1 MVKDAIATGAT
12 IEEAQ
17 QSAIRSLNA
26 PEDADVQFEVL
37 QFPEKKKFGLF
48 GGKQAEVRAFY
59 EAKEEKPKV
68 AAVKKSSG
76 NAKAKAQ
83 QKAEKPANQKKEKA
97 AAPKKTAEEKKG
109 TSPKKAEKAAEKP
122 AEPREA
128 VSVEEAP
135 EQVKKAYAYLKT
147 VIEGLGIENYDIDV
161 TKAGKEYFFE
171 VSSEDNYSLLIGRRG
186 ETLDSIQYLTR
197 LAANRGKEDGKSV
210 RISINVGDYREKRE
224 RTLKDIARKNG
235 RRVRKY
241 GRNMTLNPMNP
252 SERRIIHTTIAE
264 MEGLQSYSIGSD
276 ADRRVV
282 IALAEGV
289 EPLQPRNDRGRGRND
304 RGGRGGRGG
313 NDRGRGRN
321 DRGGRGNGGNNNRGR
336 SAASD
341 APAAPARAPR
351 SDSEGSRYGII
362 APKFNAEEI
371 KAKAKAEHAAAAE
384 EAKAAEAENAVAAES
399 AVEAPAAAEVAAPA
413 VEAPAAPAVEAPAAP
428 VLSDAEPENF
438 EVLYDAPAEA
448 PTEE

>member
-1 MVKDAIATGAT
+1 MVKDAIAIGAT

-59 EAKEEKPKV
+59 EAKEEKPKKV
-68 AAVKKSSG
+68 ATVKKSSG
-76 NAKAKAQ
+76 AKAKAQ

-128 VSVEEAP
+128 VSMEEAP

-147 VIEGLGIENYDIDV
+147 VIEGLGIENYEIDV

-289 EPLQPRNDRGRGRND
+289 EPLQPRNNGGRGRND
-304 RGGRGGRGG
+304 RGRGGRG
-313 NDRGRGRN
+313 NDRGGRGRN
-321 DRGGRGNGGNNNRGR
+321 DRGGRGNGGNRGR

-351 SDSEGSRYGII
+351 SDSEGTRYGII
-362 APKFNAEEI
+362 APKFDAEEI
-371 KAKAKAEHAAAAE
+371 KAKAKAEQA
-384 EAKAAEAENAVAAES
+384 AAEAE
-399 AVEAPAAAEVAAPA
+399 AVEAPVAEAAAEV
-413 VEAPAAPAVEAPAAP
+413 AAP

-438 EVLYDAPAEA
+438 EVLYDAPAAEAEA
-448 PTEE
+448 PAEAPVEE

>member
-26 PEDADVQFEVL
+26 PDDADVQFEVL

-59 EAKEEKPKV
+59 EAKEEKPKKV
-68 AAVKKSSG
+68 ATVKKSSG
-76 NAKAKAQ
+76 AKAKAQ

-128 VSVEEAP
+128 VSMEEAP

-147 VIEGLGIENYDIDV
+147 VIEGLGIEKYDIDV

-289 EPLQPRNDRGRGRND
+289 EPLQPRNNGGRGRND
-304 RGGRGGRGG
+304 RGRGGRG
-313 NDRGRGRN
+313 NDRGGRGRN
-321 DRGGRGNGGNNNRGR
+321 DRGGRGNGGNRGR

-351 SDSEGSRYGII
+351 SDSEGTRYGII
-362 APKFNAEEI
+362 APKFDAEEI
-371 KAKAKAEHAAAAE
+371 KAKAKAEQA
-384 EAKAAEAENAVAAES
+384 AAEAE
-399 AVEAPAAAEVAAPA
+399 AVEAPVAEAAAEV
-413 VEAPAAPAVEAPAAP
+413 AAP

-438 EVLYDAPAEA
+438 EVLYDTPTA

>member
-26 PEDADVQFEVL
+26 PDDADVQFEVL

-59 EAKEEKPKV
+59 EAKEEKPKKV
-68 AAVKKSSG
+68 ATVKKSSG

-83 QKAEKPANQKKEKA
+83 QKAEKPAKQKKEKA
-97 AAPKKTAEEKKG
+97 AAPKKEKAAEEKKG

-128 VSVEEAP
+128 VSMEEAP

-147 VIEGLGIENYDIDV
+147 VIEGLGIEKYDIDV

-282 IALAEGV
+282 ISLAEGV
-289 EPLQPRNDRGRGRND
+289 EPLQPRNDRGGRGRNDRGRGGRGNDRGGRGRND
-304 RGGRGGRGG
+304 RGGRGG
-313 NDRGRGRN
+313 
-321 DRGGRGNGGNNNRGR
+321 NGGRGR
-336 SAASD
+336 SAAND

-351 SDSEGSRYGII
+351 SDSEGTRYGII
-362 APKFNAEEI
+362 APKFDAEEI
-371 KAKAKAEHAAAAE
+371 KAKAKAEQAAAAE
-384 EAKAAEAENAVAAES
+384 AEAENAA
-399 AVEAPAAAEVAAPA
+399 AAAEAQ
-413 VEAPAAPAVEAPAAP
+413 APAAP

>member
-26 PEDADVQFEVL
+26 PDDADVQFEVL

-59 EAKEEKPKV
+59 EAKEEKPKKV
-68 AAVKKSSG
+68 ATVKKSSG
-76 NAKAKAQ
+76 AKAKAQ

-128 VSVEEAP
+128 VSMEEAP

-147 VIEGLGIENYDIDV
+147 VIEGLGIEKYDIDV

-276 ADRRVV
+276 SDRRVV

-289 EPLQPRNDRGRGRND
+289 EPLQPRNNGGRGRND
-304 RGGRGGRGG
+304 RGRGGRG
-313 NDRGRGRN
+313 NDRGGRGRN
-321 DRGGRGNGGNNNRGR
+321 DRSGRGNGGNRGR

-351 SDSEGSRYGII
+351 SDSEGTRYGII
-362 APKFNAEEI
+362 APKFDAEEI
-371 KAKAKAEHAAAAE
+371 KAKAKAEQA
-384 EAKAAEAENAVAAES
+384 AAEAE
-399 AVEAPAAAEVAAPA
+399 AVE
-413 VEAPAAPAVEAPAAP
+413 AP

-438 EVLYDAPAEA
+438 EVLYDAPAAEAEA
-448 PTEE
+448 PVEAPVEE

>member
-26 PEDADVQFEVL
+26 PDDADVQFEVL

-59 EAKEEKPKV
+59 EAKEEKPKKV
-68 AAVKKSSG
+68 ATVKKSSG
-76 NAKAKAQ
+76 AKAKAQ

-128 VSVEEAP
+128 VSMEEAP

-147 VIEGLGIENYDIDV
+147 VIEGLGIEKYDIDV

-289 EPLQPRNDRGRGRND
+289 EPLQPRNNGGRGRND
-304 RGGRGGRGG
+304 RGRGGRG
-313 NDRGRGRN
+313 NDRGGRGRN
-321 DRGGRGNGGNNNRGR
+321 DRGGRGNGGNRGR

-351 SDSEGSRYGII
+351 SDSEGTRYGII
-362 APKFNAEEI
+362 APKFDAEEI
-371 KAKAKAEHAAAAE
+371 KAKAKAEQ
-384 EAKAAEAENAVAAES
+384 
-399 AVEAPAAAEVAAPA
+399 APLPKSQL
-413 VEAPAAPAVEAPAAP
+413 PSSPTPSP
-428 VLSDAEPENF
+428 RTSKSSTTHLLQKQKHRQKPLSKSKPKRKTPHLTQMRGLF
-438 EVLYDAPAEA
+438 VFV
-448 PTEE
+448 TRHK

>member
-26 PEDADVQFEVL
+26 PDDADVQFEVL

-59 EAKEEKPKV
+59 EAKEEKPKKV
-68 AAVKKSSG
+68 ATVKKSSG
-76 NAKAKAQ
+76 AKAKAQ

-128 VSVEEAP
+128 VSMEEAP

-161 TKAGKEYFFE
+161 TKTGKEYFFE

-289 EPLQPRNDRGRGRND
+289 EPLQPRNNGGRGRND
-304 RGGRGGRGG
+304 RGRGGRG
-313 NDRGRGRN
+313 NDRGGRGRN
-321 DRGGRGNGGNNNRGR
+321 DRGGRGNGGNRGR

-351 SDSEGSRYGII
+351 SDSEGTRYGII
-362 APKFNAEEI
+362 APKFDAEEI
-371 KAKAKAEHAAAAE
+371 KAKAKAEQAAAE
-384 EAKAAEAENAVAAES
+384 T
-399 AVEAPAAAEVAAPA
+399 EAPVAEAAAEV
-413 VEAPAAPAVEAPAAP
+413 AAP

-438 EVLYDAPAEA
+438 EVLYDAPAA

>member
-26 PEDADVQFEVL
+26 PDDADVQFEVL

-59 EAKEEKPKV
+59 EAKEEKPKKV
-68 AAVKKSSG
+68 ATVKKSSG
-76 NAKAKAQ
+76 AKAKAQ

-128 VSVEEAP
+128 VSMEEAP

-147 VIEGLGIENYDIDV
+147 VIEGLGIEKYDIDV

-276 ADRRVV
+276 SDRRVV

-289 EPLQPRNDRGRGRND
+289 EPLQPRNNGGRGRND
-304 RGGRGGRGG
+304 RGRGGRG
-313 NDRGRGRN
+313 NDRGGRGRN
-321 DRGGRGNGGNNNRGR
+321 DRGGRGNGGNRGR
-336 SAASD
+336 SAAND

-351 SDSEGSRYGII
+351 SDSEGTRYGII
-362 APKFNAEEI
+362 APKFDAEEI
-371 KAKAKAEHAAAAE
+371 KAKAKAEQA
-384 EAKAAEAENAVAAES
+384 AAEAE
-399 AVEAPAAAEVAAPA
+399 AVEAPVAEAAAEV
-413 VEAPAAPAVEAPAAP
+413 AAP

-438 EVLYDAPAEA
+438 EVLYDAPAAEAEA
-448 PTEE
+448 PAEAPVEE

>member
-97 AAPKKTAEEKKG
+97 AAPKKEKAAEEKKG

-128 VSVEEAP
+128 VSMEEAP

-147 VIEGLGIENYDIDV
+147 VIEGLGIENYEIDV

-289 EPLQPRNDRGRGRND
+289 EPLQPRNNGGRGRND
-304 RGGRGGRGG
+304 RGRGGRGG

-321 DRGGRGNGGNNNRGR
+321 DRGGRGGNNNRGR

-341 APAAPARAPR
+341 TPAAPARAPR

-371 KAKAKAEHAAAAE
+371 KAKAKAEQAAAE
-384 EAKAAEAENAVAAES
+384 
-399 AVEAPAAAEVAAPA
+399 AAAEVAAPA
-413 VEAPAAPAVEAPAAP
+413 AAEAPVVEAAPAAEAQSPAAP
-428 VLSDAEPENF
+428 ILSDAEPENF

>member
-171 VSSEDNYSLLIGRRG
+171 VSTEDNYSLLIGRRG

-321 DRGGRGNGGNNNRGR
+321 DRGGRGNGGNRGR

>member
-1 MVKDAIATGAT
+1 MVKDAIAIGAT

-128 VSVEEAP
+128 VSMEEAP

-147 VIEGLGIENYDIDV
+147 VIEGLGIENYEIDV

-289 EPLQPRNDRGRGRND
+289 EPLQPRNNGGRGRND
-304 RGGRGGRGG
+304 RGRGGRG
-313 NDRGRGRN
+313 NDRGGRGRN
-321 DRGGRGNGGNNNRGR
+321 DRGGRGNGGNRGR

-351 SDSEGSRYGII
+351 SDSEGTRYGII
-362 APKFNAEEI
+362 APKFDAEEI
-371 KAKAKAEHAAAAE
+371 KAKAKAEQA
-384 EAKAAEAENAVAAES
+384 AAEAEAVEAADAAV
-399 AVEAPAAAEVAAPA
+399 AVEAPVAEAAAEV
-413 VEAPAAPAVEAPAAP
+413 AAP

-438 EVLYDAPAEA
+438 EVLYDAPAA

>member
-1 MVKDAIATGAT
+1 MVKDAIAIGAT

-97 AAPKKTAEEKKG
+97 AAPKKEKAAEEKKG

-128 VSVEEAP
+128 VSMEEAP

-147 VIEGLGIENYDIDV
+147 VIEGLGIENYEIDV
-161 TKAGKEYFFE
+161 TKAGKEYYFE

-289 EPLQPRNDRGRGRND
+289 EPLQPRNNGGRGRND
-304 RGGRGGRGG
+304 RGRGGRGG

-321 DRGGRGNGGNNNRGR
+321 DRGGRGNGGNRGR
-336 SAASD
+336 SAASE

-384 EAKAAEAENAVAAES
+384 AEAENAAAEA
-399 AVEAPAAAEVAAPA
+399 AVEATPAAEVAAPA
-413 VEAPAAPAVEAPAAP
+413 AEAQAPAAP

-438 EVLYDAPAEA
+438 EVLYGAPAEA
-448 PTEE
+448 PVEE

>member
-26 PEDADVQFEVL
+26 PDDADVQFEVL

-59 EAKEEKPKV
+59 EAKEEKPKKV
-68 AAVKKSSG
+68 ATVKKSSG
-76 NAKAKAQ
+76 AKAKAQ

-128 VSVEEAP
+128 VSMEEAP

-289 EPLQPRNDRGRGRND
+289 EPLQPRNNGGRGRND
-304 RGGRGGRGG
+304 RGRGGRG
-313 NDRGRGRN
+313 NDRGGRGRN
-321 DRGGRGNGGNNNRGR
+321 DRGGRGNGGNRGR

-351 SDSEGSRYGII
+351 SDSEGTRYGII
-362 APKFNAEEI
+362 APKFDAEEI
-371 KAKAKAEHAAAAE
+371 KAKAKAEQA
-384 EAKAAEAENAVAAES
+384 AAEAE
-399 AVEAPAAAEVAAPA
+399 AVEAPVAEAAAEV
-413 VEAPAAPAVEAPAAP
+413 AAP

-438 EVLYDAPAEA
+438 EVLYDAPAA

>member
-59 EAKEEKPKV
+59 EAKEEKPKKV
-68 AAVKKSSG
+68 ATVKKSSG
-76 NAKAKAQ
+76 AKAKAQ

-128 VSVEEAP
+128 VSMEEAP

-289 EPLQPRNDRGRGRND
+289 EPLQPRNNGGRGRND
-304 RGGRGGRGG
+304 RGRGGRG
-313 NDRGRGRN
+313 NDRGGRGRN
-321 DRGGRGNGGNNNRGR
+321 DRGGRGNGGNRGR

-351 SDSEGSRYGII
+351 SDSEGTRYGII
-362 APKFNAEEI
+362 APKFDAEEI
-371 KAKAKAEHAAAAE
+371 KAKAKAEQA
-384 EAKAAEAENAVAAES
+384 AAEAENAAAEAVEAADAAV
-399 AVEAPAAAEVAAPA
+399 AVEAPVAEAAAEV
-413 VEAPAAPAVEAPAAP
+413 AAP

-438 EVLYDAPAEA
+438 EVLYDAPAA

>member
-26 PEDADVQFEVL
+26 PDDADVQFEVL

-59 EAKEEKPKV
+59 EAKEEKPKKV
-68 AAVKKSSG
+68 ATVKKSSG

-97 AAPKKTAEEKKG
+97 AAPKKEKAAEEKKG

-128 VSVEEAP
+128 VSMEEAP

-147 VIEGLGIENYDIDV
+147 VIEGLGIEKYDIDV

-289 EPLQPRNDRGRGRND
+289 EPLQPRNDRGGRGRNDRGRGGRGNDRGGRGRND
-304 RGGRGGRGG
+304 RGGRGG
-313 NDRGRGRN
+313 
-321 DRGGRGNGGNNNRGR
+321 NGGRGR
-336 SAASD
+336 SAAND

-351 SDSEGSRYGII
+351 SDSEGTRYGII
-362 APKFNAEEI
+362 APKFDAEEI
-371 KAKAKAEHAAAAE
+371 KAKAKAEQAAAAE
-384 EAKAAEAENAVAAES
+384 AEAENAA
-399 AVEAPAAAEVAAPA
+399 AAAEAQ
-413 VEAPAAPAVEAPAAP
+413 APAAP

>member
-1 MVKDAIATGAT
+1 MVKDAIAIGAT

-97 AAPKKTAEEKKG
+97 AAPKKEKAAEEKKG
-109 TSPKKAEKAAEKP
+109 TSPKKAETAAEKP

-128 VSVEEAP
+128 VSLEEAP

-147 VIEGLGIENYDIDV
+147 VIEGLGIENYEIDV

-289 EPLQPRNDRGRGRND
+289 APLQPRNNGGRGRND

-321 DRGGRGNGGNNNRGR
+321 DRGGRGNGGNRGR

-341 APAAPARAPR
+341 TPAAPARAPR

-384 EAKAAEAENAVAAES
+384 AEAENAAAVAEA
-399 AVEAPAAAEVAAPA
+399 APAAAEAPVVEAAPA
-413 VEAPAAPAVEAPAAP
+413 AEAQAPAAP

-438 EVLYDAPAEA
+438 EVLYDASAEA

>member
-1 MVKDAIATGAT
+1 MVKDAIAIGAT

-128 VSVEEAP
+128 VSMEEAP

-147 VIEGLGIENYDIDV
+147 VIEGLGIENYEIDV

-289 EPLQPRNDRGRGRND
+289 EPLQPRNNGGRGRND
-304 RGGRGGRGG
+304 RGRGGRGG

-321 DRGGRGNGGNNNRGR
+321 DRGGRGNGGNRGR
-336 SAASD
+336 SAASE

-384 EAKAAEAENAVAAES
+384 AEAENAAAVAEA
-399 AVEAPAAAEVAAPA
+399 APAAAEAPVVEAAPA
-413 VEAPAAPAVEAPAAP
+413 AEAQSPAAPI
-428 VLSDAEPENF
+428 LSDAEPENF
-438 EVLYDAPAEA
+438 EVLYDASAEA

>member
-26 PEDADVQFEVL
+26 PDDADVQFEVL

-59 EAKEEKPKV
+59 EAKEEKPKKV
-68 AAVKKSSG
+68 ATVKKSSG
-76 NAKAKAQ
+76 AKAKAQ

-128 VSVEEAP
+128 VSMEEAP

-289 EPLQPRNDRGRGRND
+289 EPLQPRNNGGRGRNDRGRGGRGNDRGGRGRND
-304 RGGRGGRGG
+304 RGGRGG
-313 NDRGRGRN
+313 
-321 DRGGRGNGGNNNRGR
+321 NGGRGR
-336 SAASD
+336 SAAND

-351 SDSEGSRYGII
+351 SDSEGTRYGII
-362 APKFNAEEI
+362 APKFDAEEI
-371 KAKAKAEHAAAAE
+371 KAKAKAEQA
-384 EAKAAEAENAVAAES
+384 AAEAE
-399 AVEAPAAAEVAAPA
+399 AVEAADAAVEAAPA
-413 VEAPAAPAVEAPAAP
+413 EVVADVAPAAEAQAPAAP

-438 EVLYDAPAEA
+438 EVLYDAPAAEAEA
-448 PTEE
+448 PAEAPVEE

>member
-26 PEDADVQFEVL
+26 PDDADVQFEVL

-48 GGKQAEVRAFY
+48 GDKQAEVRAFY
-59 EAKEEKPKV
+59 EAKEEKPKKV
-68 AAVKKSSG
+68 ATVKKSSG
-76 NAKAKAQ
+76 AKAKAQ

-128 VSVEEAP
+128 VSMEEAP

-289 EPLQPRNDRGRGRND
+289 EPLQPRNNGGRGRND
-304 RGGRGGRGG
+304 RGRGGRG
-313 NDRGRGRN
+313 NDRGGRGRN
-321 DRGGRGNGGNNNRGR
+321 DRGGRGNGGNRGR

-351 SDSEGSRYGII
+351 SDSEGTRYGII
-362 APKFNAEEI
+362 APKFDAEEI
-371 KAKAKAEHAAAAE
+371 KAKAKAEQA
-384 EAKAAEAENAVAAES
+384 AAEAE
-399 AVEAPAAAEVAAPA
+399 AVEAPVAEAAAEV
-413 VEAPAAPAVEAPAAP
+413 AAP

-438 EVLYDAPAEA
+438 EVLYDAPAAEAEA
-448 PTEE
+448 PAEAPVEE

>member
-59 EAKEEKPKV
+59 EAKEEKPKKV
-68 AAVKKSSG
+68 ATVKKSSG
-76 NAKAKAQ
+76 AKAKAQ

-109 TSPKKAEKAAEKP
+109 ASPKKAEKAAEKP

-128 VSVEEAP
+128 VSMEEAP

-289 EPLQPRNDRGRGRND
+289 EPLQPRNNGGRGRND
-304 RGGRGGRGG
+304 RGRGGRG
-313 NDRGRGRN
+313 NDRGGRGRN
-321 DRGGRGNGGNNNRGR
+321 DRGGRGNGGNRGR
-336 SAASD
+336 SAAND

-351 SDSEGSRYGII
+351 SDSEGTRYGII
-362 APKFNAEEI
+362 APKFDAEEI
-371 KAKAKAEHAAAAE
+371 KAKAKAEQA
-384 EAKAAEAENAVAAES
+384 AAEAENAAAEAVEAADAAV
-399 AVEAPAAAEVAAPA
+399 AVEAPVAEAAAEV
-413 VEAPAAPAVEAPAAP
+413 AAP

-438 EVLYDAPAEA
+438 EVLYDAPAA

>member
-17 QSAIRSLNA
+17 QAAIRSLNA
-26 PEDADVQFEVL
+26 PDDADVQFEVL

-68 AAVKKSSG
+68 APVKKSSG

-109 TSPKKAEKAAEKP
+109 ASPKKAEKAAEKP

-128 VSVEEAP
+128 VSMEEAP

-147 VIEGLGIENYDIDV
+147 VIEGLGIENYNIDV
-161 TKAGKEYFFE
+161 TKSGKEYFFE
-171 VSSEDNYSLLIGRRG
+171 VTSEDNYSLLIGRRG

-224 RTLKDIARKNG
+224 KTLKDIARKNG

-252 SERRIIHTTIAE
+252 SERRIIHTTVAE

-289 EPLQPRNDRGRGRND
+289 EPLQPRNNGGRGR
-304 RGGRGGRGG
+304 

-321 DRGGRGNGGNNNRGR
+321 DRGGRGRNDRSRSNGNRGGR

-351 SDSEGSRYGII
+351 SDSAGSRYGII
-362 APKFNAEEI
+362 APKFDAEEI
-371 KAKAKAEHAAAAE
+371 KAKAKAEQAAAAE
-384 EAKAAEAENAVAAES
+384 AEAENAVAVDA
-399 AVEAPAAAEVAAPA
+399 AVEAAPVVDAAADV
-413 VEAPAAPAVEAPAAP
+413 APAAEAQAPAAP

-438 EVLYDAPAEA
+438 EVLYDAPAS

>member
-26 PEDADVQFEVL
+26 PDDADVQFEVL

-59 EAKEEKPKV
+59 EAKEEKPKKV
-68 AAVKKSSG
+68 ATVKKSSG
-76 NAKAKAQ
+76 AKAKAQ

-128 VSVEEAP
+128 VSMEEAP

-289 EPLQPRNDRGRGRND
+289 EPLQPRNNGGRGRND
-304 RGGRGGRGG
+304 RGRGGRG
-313 NDRGRGRN
+313 NDRGGRGRN
-321 DRGGRGNGGNNNRGR
+321 DRGGRGNGGNRGR
-336 SAASD
+336 SAAND

-351 SDSEGSRYGII
+351 SDSEGTRYGII
-362 APKFNAEEI
+362 APKFDAEEI
-371 KAKAKAEHAAAAE
+371 KAKAKAEQA
-384 EAKAAEAENAVAAES
+384 AAEAEAVEAADAAV
-399 AVEAPAAAEVAAPA
+399 AVEAPVAEAAAEV
-413 VEAPAAPAVEAPAAP
+413 AAP

-438 EVLYDAPAEA
+438 EVLYDAPAA

>member
-26 PEDADVQFEVL
+26 PDDADVQFEVL

-59 EAKEEKPKV
+59 EAKEEKPKKV
-68 AAVKKSSG
+68 ATVKKSSG
-76 NAKAKAQ
+76 AKAKAQ

-128 VSVEEAP
+128 VSMEEAP

-147 VIEGLGIENYDIDV
+147 VIEGLGIEKYDIDV

-276 ADRRVV
+276 SDRRVV

-289 EPLQPRNDRGRGRND
+289 EPLQPRNNGGRGRND
-304 RGGRGGRGG
+304 RGRGGRG
-313 NDRGRGRN
+313 NDRGGRGRN
-321 DRGGRGNGGNNNRGR
+321 DRGGRGNGGNRGR

-351 SDSEGSRYGII
+351 SDSEGTRYGII
-362 APKFNAEEI
+362 APKFDAEEI
-371 KAKAKAEHAAAAE
+371 KAKAKAVQA
-384 EAKAAEAENAVAAES
+384 AAEAE
-399 AVEAPAAAEVAAPA
+399 AVEAPVAEAAAEV
-413 VEAPAAPAVEAPAAP
+413 AAP

-438 EVLYDAPAEA
+438 EVLYDAPAAEAEA
-448 PTEE
+448 PAEAPVEE

>member
-17 QSAIRSLNA
+17 QAAIRSLNA
-26 PEDADVQFEVL
+26 PDDADVQFEVL

-59 EAKEEKPKV
+59 EAKEEKPKAV
-68 AAVKKSSG
+68 PVKKSSG

-109 TSPKKAEKAAEKP
+109 ASPKKAEKAAEKP

-128 VSVEEAP
+128 VSMEEAP
-135 EQVKKAYAYLKT
+135 EQVKKAYVYLKT

-171 VSSEDNYSLLIGRRG
+171 VTSEDNYSLLIGRRG

-252 SERRIIHTTIAE
+252 SERRIIHTTIAD

-289 EPLQPRNDRGRGRND
+289 EPLQPRNNGGRGRND
-304 RGGRGGRGG
+304 RSRGGRS
-313 NDRGRGRN
+313 NDRGGRGRN
-321 DRGGRGNGGNNNRGR
+321 DRSRSNGSRGR

-371 KAKAKAEHAAAAE
+371 KAKAKAEQAAAAE
-384 EAKAAEAENAVAAES
+384 AEAENAVAEAAV
-399 AVEAPAAAEVAAPA
+399 AVEAPVAEVAD
-413 VEAPAAPAVEAPAAP
+413 VAPAAEAQAPAAP

-438 EVLYDAPAEA
+438 EVLYDAPAA

>member
-26 PEDADVQFEVL
+26 PDDADVQFEVL

-59 EAKEEKPKV
+59 EAKEEKPKKV
-68 AAVKKSSG
+68 ATVKKSSG
-76 NAKAKAQ
+76 AKAKAQ

-97 AAPKKTAEEKKG
+97 AAPKKEKAAEEKKG

-128 VSVEEAP
+128 VSMEEAP

-147 VIEGLGIENYDIDV
+147 VIEGLGIEKYDIDV

-289 EPLQPRNDRGRGRND
+289 EPLQPRNNGGRGRND
-304 RGGRGGRGG
+304 RGRGGRG
-313 NDRGRGRN
+313 NDRGGRGRN
-321 DRGGRGNGGNNNRGR
+321 DRGGRGNGGNRGR

-351 SDSEGSRYGII
+351 SDSEGTRYGII
-362 APKFNAEEI
+362 APKFDAEEI
-371 KAKAKAEHAAAAE
+371 KAKAKAEQA
-384 EAKAAEAENAVAAES
+384 AAEAE
-399 AVEAPAAAEVAAPA
+399 AVEAPVAEAAAEV
-413 VEAPAAPAVEAPAAP
+413 AAP

-438 EVLYDAPAEA
+438 EVLYDAPAA

>member
-26 PEDADVQFEVL
+26 PDDADVQFEVL

-59 EAKEEKPKV
+59 EAKEEKPKKV
-68 AAVKKSSG
+68 ATVKKSSG
-76 NAKAKAQ
+76 AKAKAQ

-128 VSVEEAP
+128 VSMEEAP

-147 VIEGLGIENYDIDV
+147 VIEGLGIEKYDIDV

-289 EPLQPRNDRGRGRND
+289 EPLQPRNNGGRGRND
-304 RGGRGGRGG
+304 RGRGGRG
-313 NDRGRGRN
+313 NDRGGRGRN
-321 DRGGRGNGGNNNRGR
+321 DRGGRGNGGNRGR

-351 SDSEGSRYGII
+351 SDSEGTRYGII
-362 APKFNAEEI
+362 APKFDAEEI
-371 KAKAKAEHAAAAE
+371 KAKAKAEQA
-384 EAKAAEAENAVAAES
+384 AAEAE
-399 AVEAPAAAEVAAPA
+399 AVE
-413 VEAPAAPAVEAPAAP
+413 AP

-438 EVLYDAPAEA
+438 EVLYDTPTA

>member
-26 PEDADVQFEVL
+26 PDDADVQFEVL

-59 EAKEEKPKV
+59 EAKEEKPKKV
-68 AAVKKSSG
+68 ATVKKSSG
-76 NAKAKAQ
+76 AKAKAQ

-97 AAPKKTAEEKKG
+97 AAPKKEKAAEEKKG

-128 VSVEEAP
+128 VSMEEAP

-147 VIEGLGIENYDIDV
+147 VIEGLGIEKYDIDV

-282 IALAEGV
+282 ISLAEGV
-289 EPLQPRNDRGRGRND
+289 EPLQPRNNGGRGRND
-304 RGGRGGRGG
+304 RGRGGRG
-313 NDRGRGRN
+313 NDRGGRGRN
-321 DRGGRGNGGNNNRGR
+321 DRGGRGNGGNRGR
-336 SAASD
+336 SAAND

-351 SDSEGSRYGII
+351 SDSEGTRYGII
-362 APKFNAEEI
+362 APKFDAEEI
-371 KAKAKAEHAAAAE
+371 KAKAKAEQA
-384 EAKAAEAENAVAAES
+384 AAEAE
-399 AVEAPAAAEVAAPA
+399 AVEAPVAEAAAEV
-413 VEAPAAPAVEAPAAP
+413 AAP

-438 EVLYDAPAEA
+438 EVLYDAPAA

>member
-59 EAKEEKPKV
+59 EAKEEKPKKV
-68 AAVKKSSG
+68 ATVKKSSG
-76 NAKAKAQ
+76 AKAKAQ

-128 VSVEEAP
+128 VSMEEAP

-289 EPLQPRNDRGRGRND
+289 EPLQPRNNGGRGRND
-304 RGGRGGRGG
+304 RGRGGRG
-313 NDRGRGRN
+313 NDRGGRGRN
-321 DRGGRGNGGNNNRGR
+321 DRGGRGNGGNRGR

-351 SDSEGSRYGII
+351 SDSEGTRYGII
-362 APKFNAEEI
+362 APKFDAEEI
-371 KAKAKAEHAAAAE
+371 KAKAKAEQA
-384 EAKAAEAENAVAAES
+384 AAEAEAVDAPVAE
-399 AVEAPAAAEVAAPA
+399 AAAEA
-413 VEAPAAPAVEAPAAP
+413 AAP

-438 EVLYDAPAEA
+438 EVLYDAPAAEAEA
-448 PTEE
+448 PAEAPVEE

>member
-128 VSVEEAP
+128 VSMEEAP

-147 VIEGLGIENYDIDV
+147 VIEGLGIENYEIDV

-289 EPLQPRNDRGRGRND
+289 EPLQPRNNGGRGRND

-321 DRGGRGNGGNNNRGR
+321 DRGGRSNGGNNRGR

-384 EAKAAEAENAVAAES
+384 AEAENAAA
-399 AVEAPAAAEVAAPA
+399 VAAPA
-413 VEAPAAPAVEAPAAP
+413 AEAQAPAAP

-448 PTEE
+448 TTEE

>member
-1 MVKDAIATGAT
+1 MVKDAIAIGAT

-26 PEDADVQFEVL
+26 PDDADVQFEVL

-59 EAKEEKPKV
+59 EAKEEKPKKV
-68 AAVKKSSG
+68 ATVKKSSG
-76 NAKAKAQ
+76 AKAKAQ

-97 AAPKKTAEEKKG
+97 AAPKKEKAAEEKKG

-128 VSVEEAP
+128 VSMEEAP

-147 VIEGLGIENYDIDV
+147 VIEGLGIENYEIDV

-289 EPLQPRNDRGRGRND
+289 EPLQPRNNGGRGRND
-304 RGGRGGRGG
+304 RGRGGRGG

-321 DRGGRGNGGNNNRGR
+321 DRGGRGGNNNRGR

-341 APAAPARAPR
+341 TPAAPARAPR

-384 EAKAAEAENAVAAES
+384 AEAENAAAVAEA
-399 AVEAPAAAEVAAPA
+399 APAAAEAPVVEAAPA
-413 VEAPAAPAVEAPAAP
+413 AEAQAPAAP

-438 EVLYDAPAEA
+438 EVLYDASAEA

>member
-1 MVKDAIATGAT
+1 MVKDAIAIGAT

-97 AAPKKTAEEKKG
+97 AAPKKEKAAEEKKG

-128 VSVEEAP
+128 VSLEEAP

-147 VIEGLGIENYDIDV
+147 VIEGLGIENYEIDV

-252 SERRIIHTTIAE
+252 SERRIIHTTIAD

-289 EPLQPRNDRGRGRND
+289 EPLQPRNNGGRGRND

-321 DRGGRGNGGNNNRGR
+321 DRGGRGNGGNRGR

-384 EAKAAEAENAVAAES
+384 AEAENAAAEA
-399 AVEAPAAAEVAAPA
+399 AVEATPAAEVAAPA
-413 VEAPAAPAVEAPAAP
+413 AEAQAPAAP

-438 EVLYDAPAEA
+438 EVLSDAPAEA
-448 PTEE
+448 PVEE

>member
-26 PEDADVQFEVL
+26 PDDADVQFEVL

-59 EAKEEKPKV
+59 EAKEEKPKKV
-68 AAVKKSSG
+68 ATVKKSSG
-76 NAKAKAQ
+76 AKAKAQ

-128 VSVEEAP
+128 VSMEEAP

-147 VIEGLGIENYDIDV
+147 VIEGLGIEKYDIDV

-289 EPLQPRNDRGRGRND
+289 EPLQPRNNGGRGRND
-304 RGGRGGRGG
+304 RGRGGRG
-313 NDRGRGRN
+313 NDRGGRGRN
-321 DRGGRGNGGNNNRGR
+321 DRGGRGNGGNRGR

-351 SDSEGSRYGII
+351 SDSEGTRYGII
-362 APKFNAEEI
+362 APKFDAEEI
-371 KAKAKAEHAAAAE
+371 KAKAKAEQA
-384 EAKAAEAENAVAAES
+384 AAEAE
-399 AVEAPAAAEVAAPA
+399 AVEAPVAEA
-413 VEAPAAPAVEAPAAP
+413 AAP

-438 EVLYDAPAEA
+438 EVLYDAPAAEAEA
-448 PTEE
+448 PAEAPVEE

>member
-26 PEDADVQFEVL
+26 PDDADVQFEVL

-59 EAKEEKPKV
+59 EAKEEKPKKV
-68 AAVKKSSG
+68 ATVKKSSG
-76 NAKAKAQ
+76 AKAKAQ

-128 VSVEEAP
+128 VSMEEAP

-147 VIEGLGIENYDIDV
+147 VIEGLGIENYEIDV

-289 EPLQPRNDRGRGRND
+289 EPLQPRNNGGRGRND
-304 RGGRGGRGG
+304 RGRGGRG
-313 NDRGRGRN
+313 NDRGGRGRN
-321 DRGGRGNGGNNNRGR
+321 DRGGRGNGGNRGR

-351 SDSEGSRYGII
+351 SDSEGTRYGII
-362 APKFNAEEI
+362 APKFDAEEI
-371 KAKAKAEHAAAAE
+371 KAKAKAEQA
-384 EAKAAEAENAVAAES
+384 AAEAE
-399 AVEAPAAAEVAAPA
+399 AVEAPVAEA
-413 VEAPAAPAVEAPAAP
+413 AAP

-438 EVLYDAPAEA
+438 EVLYDAPAAEA
-448 PTEE
+448 PAEAPVEE

>member
-26 PEDADVQFEVL
+26 PDDADVQFEVL

-59 EAKEEKPKV
+59 EAKEEKPKKV
-68 AAVKKSSG
+68 ATVKKSSG

-109 TSPKKAEKAAEKP
+109 ASPKKAEEAAEKP

-128 VSVEEAP
+128 VSMEEAP

-147 VIEGLGIENYDIDV
+147 VIEGLGIEKYDIDV

-289 EPLQPRNDRGRGRND
+289 EPLQPRNNGGRGRND
-304 RGGRGGRGG
+304 RGRGGRGG

-321 DRGGRGNGGNNNRGR
+321 DRGGRNSGGNNNRGR

-351 SDSEGSRYGII
+351 SDSAGSRYGII
-362 APKFNAEEI
+362 APKFDAEEI
-371 KAKAKAEHAAAAE
+371 KAKAKAEQAAAAE
-384 EAKAAEAENAVAAES
+384 AEAENAA
-399 AVEAPAAAEVAAPA
+399 AAAEAQ
-413 VEAPAAPAVEAPAAP
+413 APAAP

-438 EVLYDAPAEA
+438 EVLYDAPAAEAEA
-448 PTEE
+448 PAEAPVEE

>member
-1 MVKDAIATGAT
+1 MVKDAIAIGAT

-97 AAPKKTAEEKKG
+97 AAPKKEKAAEEKKG

-128 VSVEEAP
+128 VSMEEAP

-147 VIEGLGIENYDIDV
+147 VIEGLGIEKYDIDV
-161 TKAGKEYFFE
+161 TEAGKEYFFE

-289 EPLQPRNDRGRGRND
+289 EPLQPRNNGGRGRND
-304 RGGRGGRGG
+304 RGRGGRG
-313 NDRGRGRN
+313 NDRGGRGRN
-321 DRGGRGNGGNNNRGR
+321 DRGGRGNGGNRGR
-336 SAASD
+336 SAASN

-351 SDSEGSRYGII
+351 SDSEGTRYGII
-362 APKFNAEEI
+362 APKFDAEEI
-371 KAKAKAEHAAAAE
+371 KAKAKAEQA
-384 EAKAAEAENAVAAES
+384 AAEAENAAAEAVEAADAAV
-399 AVEAPAAAEVAAPA
+399 AVEAPVAEAAAEV
-413 VEAPAAPAVEAPAAP
+413 AAP

-438 EVLYDAPAEA
+438 EVLYDAPAA